1 MAYEITRL
9 SDKGIVVLNLNGV
22 FDTRQ
27 VLRDMTDAVAAL
39 SHIHPGRIYR
49 IIDTRQMDLSFTST
63 TLRLIEDIR
72 RATTSNDERLNQ
84 MFVIGKSRLMEI
96 VRYSGMRV
104 CIFSTLEDAVA
115 QASTEIAYRVVSD
128 GLSAS
133 HGSLPQAG
141 QFARA

>member
-9 SDKGIVVLNLNGV
+9 SDKGIVVLSLNGV

-27 VLRDMTDAVAAL
+27 VVREMTDAVNTL
-39 SHIHPGRIYR
+39 SKQHPGRVYR
-49 IIDTRQMDLSFTST
+49 IIDTRHMDSSFTST

-72 RATTSNDERLNQ
+72 RVTNENDARVTQIFVVGKPRL
-84 MFVIGKSRLMEI
+84 LDI

-104 CIFSTLEDAVA
+104 CVFSTLEDAVA

-128 GLSAS
+128 GLST
-133 HGSLPQAG
+133 GNLQQAG